1 MPSPCLKTAC
11 PGPDRLKTKIEK
23 AIKSEE
29 ADSQTLYDIMVKLKC
44 SKSAQITSIV
54 YCIHISYVIH
64 IHNHRSMTKGRCFNS
79 SINMYRVLQI
89 ANVQTVSNSI
99 KMYADYKFI
108 NAMKI
113 HGSCTE
119 SQLKDNKSDPCPAVH
134 AQQGHSLPVP
144 VGGQILD
151 GKSVEYDDII

>member
-1 MPSPCLKTAC
+1 
-11 PGPDRLKTKIEK
+11 
-23 AIKSEE
+23 
-29 ADSQTLYDIMVKLKC
+29 
-44 SKSAQITSIV
+44 
-54 YCIHISYVIH
+54 
-64 IHNHRSMTKGRCFNS
+64 
-79 SINMYRVLQI
+79 
-89 ANVQTVSNSI
+89 
-99 KMYADYKFI
+99 MYANYKFI